1 MQTYDAPRSP
11 VSVANMGV
19 LCQEMENKIPM
30 LCAQLSV
37 FAGRVP
43 QTYNHV
49 ITANNTVF
57 TEDTTVRAS
66 WLQVFQ
72 LSLPRFFGVRVFLTG
87 FSISANRELKSR
99 VWDSRP
105 CALLPHC
112 PETHNLKFFPY
123 SGHPSIL
130 GACAEG
136 LCKGHCAGGA
146 QPGVQQGRQGQGQGQ
161 RARAKA
167 SPGPLQTR
175 SSTRRAARA
184 RRAWAWTRAR
194 TRAKSPRPKA
204 SPGPLQTRSSTHS
217 PRDSCVSSERI
228 GITTKPQQCDRN
240 RRAARARRAA
250 RGCQKSYHRDTCF
263 WCPSIVRLLFDL
275 SMARRHE
282 KSRITGARDP

>member
-1 MQTYDAPRSP
+1 
-11 VSVANMGV
+11 MGV

-105 CALLPHC
+105 YALLPYC
-112 PETHNLKFFPY
+112 PQTQNFNCPLTQVIRRSLVPVPKVSAKATAQAELNQECSKGGKDKGKGKEP
-123 SGHPSIL
+123 GQRQAL
-130 GACAEG
+130 GPCR
-136 LCKGHCAGGA
+136 HGA
-146 QPGVQQGRQGQGQGQ
+146 QPEGQQGQEGHGHGQGQGQGPRAQGQ
-161 RARAKA
+161 RPALGPYRHGAQPGGQQGQGEQLEAVRKVTTETLA
-167 SPGPLQTR
+167 SGVQ
-175 SSTRRAARA
+175 
-184 RRAWAWTRAR
+184 
-194 TRAKSPRPKA
+194 
-204 SPGPLQTRSSTHS
+204 
-217 PRDSCVSSERI
+217 V
-228 GITTKPQQCDRN
+228 
-240 RRAARARRAA
+240 
-250 RGCQKSYHRDTCF
+250 
-263 WCPSIVRLLFDL
+263 
-275 SMARRHE
+275 
-282 KSRITGARDP
+282 

>member
-1 MQTYDAPRSP
+1 
-11 VSVANMGV
+11 MGV

-112 PETHNLKFFPY
+112 PETHNFKFFPY

-184 RRAWAWTRAR
+184 RRAWAWTRA
-194 TRAKSPRPKA
+194 KSPRPKA
-204 SPGPLQTRSSTHS
+204 SPGPLQTRSST
-217 PRDSCVSSERI
+217 
-228 GITTKPQQCDRN
+228 